1 MSVLLYNIL
10 LNNCIFYF
18 LININ
23 NLLSLNLILNILN
36 LVLIFIFNDKS
47 IFWGSRQLFKLI
59 KNWPLEKMRK
69 WSWSSKDSIIHII
82 LLVLVLIFNRMHHET
97 INLLHL
103 EIERSLRAHWFIF
116 IIFKSIL
123 IILIIQEWNL
133 CVHIHTF
140 GYFYTCNMSFFK
152 KSFLSA
158 TLLHYDIDIFNWTIT
173 ISYFFNFAQH
183 KFLRTLFLATYK
195 LI

>member
-1 MSVLLYNIL
+1 MSILLYNIL
-10 LNNCIFYF
+10 LNNNIFYF
-18 LININ
+18 LINIT
-23 NLLSLNLILNILN
+23 NLLSLNLILTI
-36 LVLIFIFNDKS
+36 LVLVLMFIFNVKS
-47 IFWGSRQLFKLI
+47 IFWSSRQLLKLI
-59 KNWPLEKMRK
+59 KNRPLEKMRE
-69 WSWSSKDSIIHII
+69 WSWSSKESIIHIL

-103 EIERSLRAHWFIF
+103 EIERSLRAHWTIF

-123 IILIIQEWNL
+123 IILIIQERNL

-140 GYFYTCNMSFFK
+140 GYFYTWNLSFFK

-158 TLLHYDIDIFNWTIT
+158 TLLHFNIFNWPIT
-173 ISYFFNFAQH
+173 ISYFFNFTQH
-183 KFLRTLFLATYK
+183 NFLRTLFLATYN